1 MTLTL
6 IGFGEAGQAI
16 AQGLRTEPNGPEISC
31 FDIKSLDPHQAS
43 SITQAASKHDVSVH
57 TSLAEALQ
65 GASYVISTV
74 TAGSAPEVAQAVADL
89 RPTLEAYFDMN
100 SVSPGTKRHEAKVLE
115 HAGIAYVDTA
125 VMAPIHPR
133 LHRTPVLLAGP
144 KAEALERVL
153 GQWGMDTRVVGDE
166 VGRASSIK
174 MLRSVMIKG
183 LEALTA
189 EMGLAAERAGVTTEV
204 IDSLNASFP
213 SVDWGAWTSYN
224 LERMA
229 THGVRRAEEMEE
241 VVKTLED
248 LGIEPDLTEGTV
260 RRQRRFGESDVV
272 LDSGSPDL
280 QERSRI
286 ILSTMKII

>member
-43 SITQAASKHDVSVH
+43 SITQAASKHGVSVH

-144 KAEALERVL
+144 KAEALR
-153 GQWGMDTRVVGDE
+153 T
-166 VGRASSIK
+166 
-174 MLRSVMIKG
+174 
-183 LEALTA
+183 
-189 EMGLAAERAGVTTEV
+189 
-204 IDSLNASFP
+204 FP
-213 SVDWGAWTSYN
+213 SDS
-224 LERMA
+224 
-229 THGVRRAEEMEE
+229 
-241 VVKTLED
+241 
-248 LGIEPDLTEGTV
+248 
-260 RRQRRFGESDVV
+260 ESCLVAPWIANGDA
-272 LDSGSPDL
+272 P
-280 QERSRI
+280 
-286 ILSTMKII
+286 